1 MQILVPGLLQRRK
14 PVIDNVGRSV
24 EVLLPSILEF
34 IDELVRDSVHP
45 GLILVAVFT
54 VAVAIVH
61 DLIVN

>member
-1 MQILVPGLLQRRK
+1 MQILVPCLLQRRK

-45 GLILVAVFT
+45 GLILVTVFA